1 MNTLQKKRTI
11 IAIII
16 FLLLLNISAISTI
29 VYHKIQYNDIRN
41 NSEQYNSGNRN
52 IRNPH
57 MRVKKF
63 IKEELGL
70 TDKQFE
76 SYCKLKDQNINNSQ
90 VIFEKINENKKLII
104 DEIKEKDPDTLLLDN
119 FAKNIGELHAQIQ
132 LETIKHFLEVKKIL
146 NENQIEKFELLLSK
160 MNNHQMHMRENN
172 YSQKRNRRY
181 KN

>member
-1 MNTLQKKRTI
+1 MDSDLLDCVIGLGPNLFYGTGISACVLIFRARKESEKGNKILFIDASELYQKGR
-11 IAIII
+11 AQNI
-16 FLLLLNISAISTI
+16 FLVEHADAI
-29 VYHKIQYNDIRN
+29 VELY
-41 NSEQYNSGNRN
+41 E
-52 IRNPH
+52 
-57 MRVKKF
+57 KF
-63 IKEELGL
+63 SDVEGQSKVVE
-70 TDKQFE
+70 
-76 SYCKLKDQNINNSQ
+76 
-90 VIFEKINENKKLII
+90 I